1 MVLAKWESEYVWKG
15 GTSENKSGEENKPL
29 NIGKTR
35 KSNYLDTVGLILR
48 NLSSKKGSDE
58 NRSEMRSEKRKNN
71 KIALIGCRTR
81 NLAGRNG
88 FGEVRTRMWLGKR
101 ARRINIDKNEKIA
114 LIRFRIKLFR
124 RSSFRNVVEKKGQTD
139 KYRKNKKIVLARRCA
154 RNLIRTER
162 FSKFDPGMWSGKRA
176 SYINLSIALFSAKCT
191 NYSNI
196 TMQNISD
203 KM

>member
-29 NIGKTR
+29 NIGKTG
-35 KSNYLDTVGLILR
+35 KSNYLNTVGLILR

-71 KIALIGCRTR
+71 KIALIGRRTR
-81 NLAGRNG
+81 NLA
-88 FGEVRTRMWLGKR
+88 VRARMWLGKR

-176 SYINLSIALFSAKCT
+176 SYINLSIALFPAKCT